1 MMGDESNA
9 RIRRNLWKEIRGSV
23 SVLLIFIVAAI
34 FLFTSVLIDYARIA
48 AAEWRAEVLAQ
59 TGIRSVMSAY
69 EPALQQRYQL
79 FAYGKSDPAFIM
91 DEVMRDQAELKA
103 TGVFPWVPVLLDSH
117 TTSITRELGRY
128 DELERQILE
137 EMKYKAP
144 VQFAFDL
151 SSKLKPMSKVMKE
164 AAQTTELLSK
174 LQKLV
179 DKRDKEI
186 ASALKLQKSLRNYAA
201 RSDLSSRIATG
212 ESDIMRD
219 SSLGSIGSAADVGAQ
234 YADYVHKIRLDSNR
248 GKDEDKQYE
257 NETDDYESD
266 SWDISRR
273 LTSTTSSL
281 LDQHRIGLNTAL
293 SHIEK
298 ARQYNEDMKRVIQEV
313 RASSNYNGYDRV
325 GQSSEQSEG
334 TMDESDQMSD
344 SIKRI
349 NEAADDLVLPD
360 DFLTEWKQEMEE
372 QHRSMEQVNDAV
384 NRFQS
389 MVSQIVGRS
398 ISAYN
403 LKTSILSLW
412 RQWEQYA
419 KDYIG
424 SSNVIDAR
432 EQRFEQGRSTEKER
446 KQKEKEANRKLGK
459 AADLL
464 SSLKKLNDQLK
475 EHEQLFQEVKEKA
488 NAIAAFNEHE
498 SSEESAVDQERDD
511 AVEEGKESMD
521 AVTSI
526 YDSIANGFSMLR
538 DRLYRDEYAF
548 LYFNTYD
555 PTKLKSILT
564 SEQSAEELIKSLSIH
579 NQEVEYLLYGL
590 HNPAGNVAAALGE
603 IFAMRLAIRTMEG
616 FIECAN
622 LRHPLLILVAAII
635 YGIEQ
640 AVQDLILLAT
650 QDKVPISKYLPSVT
664 LSYSDH
670 LRLFMLVHG
679 SREGMLKRML
689 ALIHQ
694 NTGIDP
700 TTRGTYGETELR
712 ISTPLWFL
720 PGVMK
725 WIGQTGILGG
735 EVENGRYN
743 ATKTSV
749 FSY

>member
-1 MMGDESNA
+1 MGDE
-9 RIRRNLWKEIRGSV
+9 RRTRMRRSLWKDVQGSV

-59 TGIRSVMSAY
+59 SGIRSVMSAY

-79 FAYGKSDPAFIM
+79 FAYGQSDPAIIM
-91 DEVMRDQAELKA
+91 DYVMQDQARLKA
-103 TGVFPWVPVLLDSH
+103 TGVFPWVSVLLDSH
-117 TTSITRELGRY
+117 STSITRELGRY

-137 EMKYKAP
+137 DMKYKAP

-186 ASALKLQKSLRNYAA
+186 RTAFKLQISLRNDAA

-219 SSLGSIGSAADVGAQ
+219 SSLGSIRSAADMGAQ
-234 YADYVHKIRLDSNR
+234 YSDYVYKIRLDENR
-248 GKDEDKQYE
+248 AEDEDKQYE
-257 NETDDYESD
+257 DATDAYETDSSD
-266 SWDISRR
+266 MSRR
-273 LTSTTSSL
+273 LMSASSSL
-281 LDQHRIGLNTAL
+281 LDQHRKGVNTAL
-293 SHIEK
+293 IHIER
-298 ARQYNEDMKRVIQEV
+298 ARQYNEEMKQVIQEG
-313 RASSNYNGYDRV
+313 RASSNYNGYDQV
-325 GQSSEQSEG
+325 GQSSEPSVGTISDSE
-334 TMDESDQMSD
+334 QMSNE
-344 SIKRI
+344 IKRI
-349 NEAADDLVLPD
+349 NEAADDLVIPD
-360 DFLTEWKQEMEE
+360 TFITEWKQEVER
-372 QHRSMEQVNDAV
+372 QLRSMEQVNEAANQV
-384 NRFQS
+384 QS
-389 MVSQIVGRS
+389 KENQIMGRT
-398 ISAYN
+398 ISSYS
-403 LKTSILSLW
+403 LKTTVFSFW
-412 RQWEQYA
+412 RQWRQYA
-419 KDYIG
+419 KDYVDA
-424 SSNVIDAR
+424 SNVIDAR
-432 EQRFEQGRSTEKER
+432 EQQFEKQRSTEKER
-446 KQKEKEANRKLGK
+446 KQKEKEANEKLGE
-459 AADLL
+459 ATDLL
-464 SSLKKLNDQLK
+464 SSLKKLKNQLK
-475 EHEQLFQEVKEKA
+475 EHDELFQEVKKKA
-488 NAIAAFNEHE
+488 EAIAAFND
-498 SSEESAVDQERDD
+498 SVSEEETAADKHYEN

-521 AVTSI
+521 SVTSI
-526 YDSIANGFSMLR
+526 YDSIASGFSLLK
-538 DRLYRDEYAF
+538 DRLYRNEYAF
-548 LYFNTYD
+548 LYFNSYD
-555 PTKLKSILT
+555 PMKLKSMLT
-564 SEQSAEELIKSLSIH
+564 SNKPADELVQSLSIH
-579 NQEVEYLLYGL
+579 NQEVEYILYGF
-590 HNPAGNVAAALGE
+590 HNPSSNVAAAFGE

-616 FIECAN
+616 FIECAK
-622 LRHPLLILVAAII
+622 LKHPLLILIAAIL

-650 QDKVPISKYLPSVT
+650 QDKVPISRYLPSVT

-700 TTRGTYGETELR
+700 TTRGTYGDTELR

-735 EVENGRYN
+735 EIENGRYY

>member
-1 MMGDESNA
+1 MGDE
-9 RIRRNLWKEIRGSV
+9 RRTRMRRSLWKDVQGSV

-59 TGIRSVMSAY
+59 SGIRSVMSAY
-69 EPALQQRYQL
+69 EPSLQQRYQL
-79 FAYGKSDPAFIM
+79 FAYGQSDPAVIM
-91 DEVMRDQAELKA
+91 DYVMQDQAKLKA
-103 TGVFPWVPVLLDSH
+103 TGVFPWVSVLLDSH
-117 TTSITRELGRY
+117 STSITRELGRY

-137 EMKYKAP
+137 DMKYKAP

-151 SSKLKPMSKVMKE
+151 FSKLKPMSKVMKE

-186 ASALKLQKSLRNYAA
+186 RTAFKLQSSLRNEAA
-201 RSDLSSRIATG
+201 RSELSSRIAAG

-219 SSLGSIGSAADVGAQ
+219 SSLGSIRSAADIGAQ
-234 YADYVHKIRLDSNR
+234 YSDYVYKIRLDENR
-248 GKDEDKQYE
+248 AEDEDKQYE
-257 NETDDYESD
+257 DATDAYETDSLDM
-266 SWDISRR
+266 SRR
-273 LTSTTSSL
+273 LMSTSSSL
-281 LDQHRIGLNTAL
+281 LDQHRKGLNTAL
-293 SHIEK
+293 IHIER
-298 ARQYNEDMKRVIQEV
+298 ALQYNEEMKQVIQEV
-313 RASSNYNGYDRV
+313 RASSSYNGYDQV
-325 GQSSEQSEG
+325 GRSSEPSEG
-334 TMDESDQMSD
+334 TMSDSEQMSD
-344 SIKRI
+344 AIKRI
-349 NEAADDLVLPD
+349 NEAADDLVIPD
-360 DFLTEWKQEMEE
+360 TFITEWKQEVEG
-372 QHRSMEQVNDAV
+372 QLRSMEQVNEAA
-384 NRFQS
+384 NRVQS
-389 MVSQIVGRS
+389 TANQIIGRT
-398 ISAYN
+398 ISAYS
-403 LKTSILSLW
+403 LKNTIFSLW
-412 RQWEQYA
+412 RQCRQYA
-419 KDYIG
+419 KDYVDA
-424 SSNVIDAR
+424 SNVIDAR
-432 EQRFEQGRSTEKER
+432 EQQFEKQRSTEKER
-446 KQKEKEANRKLGK
+446 KQKEANEKLGK
-459 AADLL
+459 VTDLL
-464 SSLKKLNDQLK
+464 SSLKRLKNQLK
-475 EHEQLFQEVKEKA
+475 EHDQLFQEVKTKA
-488 NAIAAFNEHE
+488 EAIAAFNENAVEEETAADKNHE
-498 SSEESAVDQERDD
+498 D

-521 AVTSI
+521 SVTSI
-526 YDSIANGFSMLR
+526 YDTIASGFNLLR

-548 LYFNTYD
+548 LYFNSYD

-564 SEQSAEELIKSLSIH
+564 SGKPAEELVQSLSIH
-579 NQEVEYLLYGL
+579 NQEVEYILYGF
-590 HNPAGNVAAALGE
+590 HNPSGNVAAAFGE

-616 FIECAN
+616 FIECAK
-622 LRHPLLILVAAII
+622 LKHPLLILVAAIL

-640 AVQDLILLAT
+640 AVQDLIFLAT

-700 TTRGTYGETELR
+700 TTRGTYGDTELR

-725 WIGQTGILGG
+725 WIGQTGILDG
-735 EVENGRYN
+735 EVENGRYY

>member
-1 MMGDESNA
+1 MMGDESTA
-9 RIRRNLWKEIRGSV
+9 RKPRNLWKEIRGSV
-23 SVLLIFIVAAI
+23 SILLIFIVAAI

-79 FAYGKSDPAFIM
+79 FAYGKTDPAFIM
-91 DEVMRDQAELKA
+91 DKVMRDQADLKA

-128 DELERQILE
+128 DEFERQILE

-144 VQFAFDL
+144 VQFAFEL

-186 ASALKLQKSLRNYAA
+186 ASAFKLQKSLRNYAA
-201 RSDLSSRIATG
+201 HSDLSSRIATG

-219 SSLGSIGSAADVGAQ
+219 SSLGSIRSAADVGAQ
-234 YADYVHKIRLDSNR
+234 YADYVYKIRLDANR
-248 GKDEDKQYE
+248 GEDEDKQYE

-293 SHIEK
+293 THIEK

-313 RASSNYNGYDRV
+313 RVSSSYNGYDQV
-325 GQSSEQSEG
+325 GQSSEQSAG
-334 TMDESDQMSD
+334 TMDESEQMSD

-360 DFLTEWKQEMEE
+360 DFIAEWKQEMEG
-372 QHRSMEQVNDAV
+372 QHRSMEQINDEA
-384 NRFQS
+384 NRVQS

-398 ISAYN
+398 ISAYS

-412 RQWEQYA
+412 RQWGKYV

-424 SSNVIDAR
+424 STNVIDAR
-432 EQRFEQGRSTEKER
+432 EQQFEQGRSTEKER
-446 KQKEKEANRKLGK
+446 KQKEKEANKKLGK

-464 SSLKKLNDQLK
+464 SSLKKLKDQLK

-488 NAIAAFNEHE
+488 DAIAVFNEHE
-498 SSEESAVDQERDD
+498 SSEESAADRERDD
-511 AVEEGKESMD
+511 AVEEGKDSMD

-538 DRLYRDEYAF
+538 DRVYRDEYAF

-564 SEQSAEELIKSLSIH
+564 SEQPAEELIKSLSIH
-579 NQEVEYLLYGL
+579 NQEVEYLLYGF

-640 AVQDLILLAT
+640 AVQDLILLTT

-670 LRLFMLVHG
+670 LRLFMLIHG

-735 EVENGRYN
+735 EVENGRYY
-743 ATKTSV
+743 ATKPSV